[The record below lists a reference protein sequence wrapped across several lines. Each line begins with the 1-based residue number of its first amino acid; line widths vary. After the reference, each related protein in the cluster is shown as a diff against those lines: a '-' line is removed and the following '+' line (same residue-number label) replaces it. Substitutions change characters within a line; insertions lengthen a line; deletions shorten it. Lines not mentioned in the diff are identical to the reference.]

1 MIAHVWRHPTHT
13 RTHNVRSIFVCVTL
27 ALKWEGNLSNKIG
40 WLWYVIMKSC
50 VKDAWP
56 HGPTA
61 PWPMSTSGA
70 NKHCIQCWGPDE
82 VPCPIFVHL
91 ATVAA
96 LNYMSLMSFFGV
108 CTIFARFFPPM
119 PYAPIAPYATI
130 FLARKKTQW
139 REGTQPSLNNGKSRP
154 PPPYLRTVATWT
166 RAMFFVFTKV
176 CKTSHCTAHCLPIS
190 CWPIGRMKSY
200 VSVCNSCNNAD
211 HILSFVFV
219 LPLAAPH
226 KFSVHRICSD
236 SWWHLHRDAGAMH
249 NYCISLGFVNLWTAE
264 VWYKT
269 NNIF

>member
-1 MIAHVWRHPTHT
+1 MAYEHKWRKQTLHSMLRPW
-13 RTHNVRSIFVCVTL
+13 RS
-27 ALKWEGNLSNKIG
+27 
-40 WLWYVIMKSC
+40 
-50 VKDAWP
+50 
-56 HGPTA
+56 
-61 PWPMSTSGA
+61 PMSHFCSSGNGGSIELHESHESLFVSA
-70 NKHCIQCWGPDE
+70 
-82 VPCPIFVHL
+82 PCLSMFV
-91 ATVAA
+91 
-96 LNYMSLMSFFGV
+96 
-108 CTIFARFFPPM
+108 RFFF
-119 PYAPIAPYATI
+119 PYALCTHSALWLQ
-130 FLARKKTQW
+130 FFSQKKNTMT
-139 REGTQPSLNNGKSRP
+139 GKAPSLLWITAKVGH
-154 PPPYLRTVATWT
+154 LRLPANSSNMDTCD
-166 RAMFFVFTKV
+166 VFTKV

-190 CWPIGRMKSY
+190 RWPIGRMKSY